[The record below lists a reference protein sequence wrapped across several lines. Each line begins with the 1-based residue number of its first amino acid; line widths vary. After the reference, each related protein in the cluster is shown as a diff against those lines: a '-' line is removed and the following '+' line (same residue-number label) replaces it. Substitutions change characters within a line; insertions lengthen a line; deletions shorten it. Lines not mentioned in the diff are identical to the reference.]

1 MTTSKIELPKLPDDR
16 LKEIEKMDAA
26 GWSLR
31 AIALKTDVPYTTV
44 YFFAVNDGRPT
55 PPPMPECAAP
65 CWCGEKHYGHGLCRK
80 HWRQMYEKRRA
91 A

>member
-1 MTTSKIELPKLPDDR
+1 MTTSKIELPKLPDSQV
-16 LKEIEKMDAA
+16 KEIQAMHAN

-44 YFFAVNDGRPT
+44 YFFAVGKGRPVPVQET
-55 PPPMPECAAP
+55 
-65 CWCGEKHYGHGLCRK
+65 CWCGAKHYGNSLCKR
-80 HWRQMYEKRRA
+80 HWLQARQQRRA